1 MDGEF
6 DDNWLDYE
14 LRTNGF
20 CEMVN
25 QVFPKQKSNHYVI
38 SWKNNEMLIEIGIVP
53 CCDVCFQKILKIIRV

>member
-25 QVFPKQKSNHYVI
+25 QVFLKQKFNQI
-38 SWKNNEMLIEIGIVP
+38 KLFLG
-53 CCDVCFQKILKIIRV
+53 KIMRC